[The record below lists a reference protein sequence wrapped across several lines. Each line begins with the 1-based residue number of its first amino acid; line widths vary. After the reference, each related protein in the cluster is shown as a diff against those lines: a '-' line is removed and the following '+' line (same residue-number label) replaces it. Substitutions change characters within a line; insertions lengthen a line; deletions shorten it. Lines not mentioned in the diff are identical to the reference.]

1 MPLPLKDVIENTKEI
16 YMTKSS
22 LVSLLDFERVIDE
35 LDCYAFANWKKGELI
50 EGPVYE
56 KYFVSCTFMW
66 PYKLMPDPK
75 GGQRLLNFGCQ
86 VEYKEDELHFP
97 KKIEDPGDFKP
108 GTRVAKQIKT
118 PIWLV
123 TITMPKS
130 LMQDIHQGSVELESG
145 TIDAED
151 IDQSYETGLD
161 DKMYKTENNEVA
173 NVQ

>member
-35 LDCYAFANWKKGELI
+35 LDCYAFANWKKGELV

-86 VEYKEDELHFP
+86 VEYQEDELHFP
-97 KKIEDPGDFKP
+97 KKIKDPSDFKP
-108 GTRVAKQIKT
+108 GTKVAKQSKT

-130 LMQDIHQGSVELESG
+130 LIMSDE
-145 TIDAED
+145 
-151 IDQSYETGLD
+151 
-161 DKMYKTENNEVA
+161 
-173 NVQ
+173 